1 MTPLFRKFLGMNWVL
16 VLTMYGLLV
25 FGVFSIESAARHI
38 PVPDLIDQPDL
49 WGGWFADRQKLWIVI
64 GSLVYF
70 AVALI
75 DYRWL
80 MWLGIPMYLVGIV
93 MLLVLMSRGSEVH
106 QLTVMECR
114 HATPIYLSQ
123 CWETVI
129 ASAQLS

>member
-1 MTPLFRKFLGMNWVL
+1 MNWVL

-49 WGGWFADRQKLWIVI
+49 WGSWFADRQKLWIVI

-106 QLTVMECR
+106 QL
-114 HATPIYLSQ
+114 PLLGLSFQ
-123 CWETVI
+123 PTQLVI
-129 ASAQLS
+129 AAGIIMVGFT